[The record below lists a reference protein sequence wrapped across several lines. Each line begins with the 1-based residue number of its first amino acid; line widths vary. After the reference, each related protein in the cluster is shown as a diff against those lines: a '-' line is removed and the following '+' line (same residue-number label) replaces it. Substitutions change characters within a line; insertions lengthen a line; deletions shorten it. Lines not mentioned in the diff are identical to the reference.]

1 MNISGFATLNNNTT
15 IISSMNISG
24 FATLNNKTTLLSS
37 LNVSGRKIIGS
48 NVYDYSDSLLEVHK
62 NLNIRNNIANGD
74 RINLQVG
81 LGTRASYLSME
92 EGYDIN
98 IVTSLY
104 GTSQSGIRL
113 ASNKQINLEAPD
125 VYVNNNLNINGIVT
139 GINIGVKTP
148 IYFTT
153 NRNMTI
159 DGVSFSVYDI
169 DLRKYTKSITLDGY
183 NIRQFRI
190 RHWPADADFETG
202 PSTYQYNIKRY
213 DIFISNRNGLKLYS
227 LSSPLD
233 NQFLTETIQTHFL

>member
-1 MNISGFATLNNNTT
+1 
-15 IISSMNISG
+15 
-24 FATLNNKTTLLSS
+24 
-37 LNVSGRKIIGS
+37 
-48 NVYDYSDSLLEVHK
+48 
-62 NLNIRNNIANGD
+62 
-74 RINLQVG
+74 
-81 LGTRASYLSME
+81 ME

-159 DGVSFSVYDI
+159 DGVSFSVSDI
-169 DLRKYTKSITLDGY
+169 D
-183 NIRQFRI
+183 
-190 RHWPADADFETG
+190 
-202 PSTYQYNIKRY
+202 
-213 DIFISNRNGLKLYS
+213 
-227 LSSPLD
+227 
-233 NQFLTETIQTHFL
+233 

>member
-1 MNISGFATLNNNTT
+1 MNISGFTTLNNNTT

-37 LNVSGRKIIGS
+37 LNVSGRTIMGS
-48 NVYDYSDSLLEVHK
+48 NIYDYSDSILEINK
-62 NLNIRNNIANGD
+62 NLNIRNNVPGLGD

-81 LGTRASYLSME
+81 TGTRASYLSME

-169 DLRKYTKSITLDGY
+169 DLRKYTKSIALDGY
-183 NIRQFRI
+183 NIRQLRI

-202 PSTYQYNIKRY
+202 PSSNQYIIKRY
-213 DIFISNRNGLKLYS
+213 DIFMDNRNGLKQYS
-227 LSSPLD
+227 LSSS
-233 NQFLTETIQTHFL
+233 